1 MLDAKMIRTR
11 LANLAFIPRAVPG
24 GSPPEEIVATV
35 TSDSTPEDLGEEFGG
50 DALREI
56 TPQEAEE
63 LLRVPGL
70 GEFIELSYR
79 RFLGR
84 GPDFRG
90 GLKHALLLKFW
101 PTYSRRRFL
110 KKLSTAEER
119 RNLRNLQLHEQL
131 RCLHRERQAL
141 AQKCLAMEQQQKA
154 YEHKNVTIDVERQQL
169 RQRDLDRDDLLRSLG
184 SLPGQHSRLLEQQ
197 RNLFERQLTAFER
210 LLDLPEEHG
219 KLLEQMATIAEQ
231 LRQIPDLHDRLLERH
246 RLLLDRQAE
255 DEGDRLARVESSY
268 LKLLDGFEQA
278 RIEQAGIEQARIE
291 QAGIEQA
298 RIEQARIEQ
307 ARIEQARIEQAGIEQ
322 ARIEQ
327 ARIEQARIE
336 QVEPPQMA
344 LVRPETTSDELG
356 EVERFVENAFH
367 LILRR
372 APDHSEAAQC
382 RDRLLAALAR
392 VKGDFLDELLGRVS
406 GNAGEA
412 LPGPPPSTSPTI
424 HLADESKSCRIC
436 GDSLDYKWSLKVL
449 GGRHLAQYH
458 ECRGCLSLQVVNPT
472 WLDEAYAEES
482 RPLANNPDQGRFSRN
497 FSAYGTFVAL
507 HEAGVVPERPVVLD
521 FGGGYG
527 LLAQMLKSGGYD
539 AWQVDPYVPVPFLA
553 ADRCLSTLD
562 DFPEAGFDLIFSLEV
577 LEHLTDP
584 IATLEGLARRL
595 KPEGTLMLSTG
606 IYHPGGHNHQ
616 WPYLATEGGQHI
628 TFWSHPALVYAAG
641 RLGFS
646 SLGLFP
652 GSEGFFILFSK
663 LGAESLRARL
673 SAALN
678 VLRQADHQGRAVAS
692 WDLQAIGYIQVLDD
706 PIVEDLAP
714 GPDSETLS
722 HRGAA

>member
-11 LANLAFIPRAVPG
+11 LTNLAFVPRAVPG
-24 GSPPEEIVATV
+24 GAPPEEIVATV
-35 TSDSTPEDLGEEFGG
+35 TSNSTPGDLAEEFAG
-50 DALREI
+50 DSLREI
-56 TPQEAEE
+56 MPQEVDE

-70 GEFIELSYR
+70 GEFIEMSYR

-101 PTYSRRRFL
+101 PTYTRSRFL
-110 KKLSTAEER
+110 KKLSNADER
-119 RNLRNLQLHEQL
+119 RNLRNLQLDEQL

-141 AQKCLAMEQQQKA
+141 AQKCLEMEQQQRA
-154 YEHKNVTIDVERQQL
+154 YEHQNVTIDFERQQL
-169 RQRDLDRDDLLRSLG
+169 RQRDLDRDDLLRSLR
-184 SLPGQHSRLLEQQ
+184 SLPGQNSRLLEQQ

-210 LLDLPEEHG
+210 ILDVPEENG
-219 KLLEQMATIAEQ
+219 KLLERMATIAEQ

-246 RLLLDRQAE
+246 RKLLDRQAE
-255 DEGDRLARVESSY
+255 DQGDQLARIESSH

-278 RIEQAGIEQARIE
+278 R
-291 QAGIEQA
+291 IEQA

-307 ARIEQARIEQAGIEQ
+307 ARIEQARIEQS
-322 ARIEQ
+322 RIEQ
-327 ARIEQARIE
+327 AEM
-336 QVEPPQMA
+336 PQMA
-344 LVRPETTSDELG
+344 LIRPETTSDELA

-372 APDHSEAAQC
+372 EPDQSEAALC
-382 RDRLLAALAR
+382 RDRLKAALAR
-392 VKGDFLDELLGRVS
+392 VKGDFLDELLGRVA

-449 GGRHLAQYH
+449 GGRHLAQYC
-458 ECRGCLSLQVVNPT
+458 ECRGCMSLQVVNPT

-482 RPLANNPDQGRFSRN
+482 RPLPNNPDPGRFSRN
-497 FSAYGTFVAL
+497 FSAYGAFVAL
-507 HEAGVVPERPVVLD
+507 HEAGVVSERPVVLD

-527 LLAQMLKSGGYD
+527 LLAQMLKSGGYE

-553 ADRCLSTLD
+553 ADRCLSALD
-562 DFPEAGFDLIFSLEV
+562 DFPEAGFDLIFALEV
-577 LEHLTDP
+577 LEHLTEP
-584 IATLEGLARRL
+584 MATLEGVARRL
-595 KPEGTLMLSTG
+595 KPGGTLMLSTG

-616 WPYLATEGGQHI
+616 WPYLAAEWGQHI
-628 TFWSHPALVYAAG
+628 TFWSHPALVHAAG

-646 SLGLFP
+646 SFGLFP

-663 LGAESLRARL
+663 LGAESLRAKL

-678 VLRQADHQGRAVAS
+678 VLRQADHQGRSVAS
-692 WDLQAIGYIQVLDD
+692 WDLQALGCVQVLDD

-714 GPDSETLS
+714 GADSATLS
-722 HRGAA
+722 QRGAA